1 MNILHLIYL
10 AKMLVTHLLSINK
23 VMLCI
28 RLCDKHTIMP
38 KYILFWFKPF
48 LADSCYIFLHINML
62 MLALVFSA
70 FEENTKSVNK
80 VILPRYA
87 LMHMEKKTLIWHTL
101 IIGCI
106 TLQRIFDNQCS
117 RKAKPIYYNKKSS
130 LNSKHFTIYF
140 EMVFLE

>member
-1 MNILHLIYL
+1 MPLEFRNEYTTLDIFS
-10 AKMLVTHLLSINK
+10 KNVGDTNLLSINK

-87 LMHMEKKTLIWHTL
+87 LMHMGKKDSYLTYTHHRLYHI
-101 IIGCI
+101 
-106 TLQRIFDNQCS
+106 
-117 RKAKPIYYNKKSS
+117 AKNI
-130 LNSKHFTIYF
+130 
-140 EMVFLE
+140 